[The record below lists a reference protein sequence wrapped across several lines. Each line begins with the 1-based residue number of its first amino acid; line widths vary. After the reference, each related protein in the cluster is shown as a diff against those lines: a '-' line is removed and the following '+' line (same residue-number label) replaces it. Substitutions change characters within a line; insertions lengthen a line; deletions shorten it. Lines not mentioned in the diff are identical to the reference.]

1 VLGTNWLVSRAF
13 ADMTGYG
20 MSLSLPVSV
29 AGHLTAL
36 PVDNAAALVVM

>member
-1 VLGTNWLVSRAF
+1 
-13 ADMTGYG
+13 
-20 MSLSLPVSV
+20 LSLPVSV